1 MPNVVAKNLTEVRRP
16 SIPGNDQHSQDYYNI
31 DPNDFL
37 IPGESNKKVE
47 KIPAK
52 NVTDVNGLLKSLAKK
67 AGTVVPPP
75 AKSRTWRCKNYQQFI
90 IKYSSI

>member
-52 NVTDVNGLLKSLAKK
+52 NVTVVNGLLKSLAKK

-75 AKSRTWRCKNYQQFI
+75 AKSRT
-90 IKYSSI
+90 